1 MSRGK
6 LNAASLLKVSKES
19 ESEKVKVMAKC
30 QSNFKLRQ
38 ARCSRIK
45 FHQKNISK
53 KVRVK
58 IGNNDQ
64 CKIATLQDISLYPT
78 EIGAASFSEVSL
90 S

>member
-19 ESEKVKVMAKC
+19 ESEKVMAKC